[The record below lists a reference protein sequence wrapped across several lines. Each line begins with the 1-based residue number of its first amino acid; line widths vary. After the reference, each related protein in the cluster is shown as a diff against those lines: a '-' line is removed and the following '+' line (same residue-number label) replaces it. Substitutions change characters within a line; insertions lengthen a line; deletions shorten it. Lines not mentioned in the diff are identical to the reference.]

1 MAIGIELQHPVRF
14 ALLLGAALLTSVLVL
29 RNPPSDDPTPAR
41 PRLGLGYYVKQ
52 ARLLGTGPDGQI
64 LYRVTTTAAEQ
75 LLADGTITM
84 QDVTVDYAP
93 AAQVPWKLRADRGQ
107 IPPDRNI
114 IELLGN
120 VVATTEAT
128 AVSPAVAGA
137 QGRSISAP
145 LLIRT
150 DYLELDPE
158 AYIARTERL
167 VAVERSRDTLRA
179 RGMRVY
185 LKQDRLQF
193 NAEVRGRFL
202 P

>member
-1 MAIGIELQHPVRF
+1 MELQHPGRF
-14 ALLLGAALLTSVLVL
+14 AFLVAAALTTTWLVF
-29 RNPPSDDPTPAR
+29 RSPSTDVEESSS
-41 PRLGLGYYVKQ
+41 PRLGLGYYVKDAQ
-52 ARLLGTGPDGQI
+52 LTGSGPEGRI
-64 LYRVTTTAAEQ
+64 LYRVSAASAEQ

-84 QDVTVDYAP
+84 RDVAVDYDA
-93 AAQVPWKLRADRGQ
+93 AAQVQWQLRADRGQ

-114 IELLGN
+114 IELAGD
-120 VVATTEAT
+120 VTARTTVGRATT
-128 AVSPAVAGA
+128 GIR
-137 QGRSISAP
+137 GRSSAAP

-158 AYIARTERL
+158 AYIASTERM
-167 VAVERSRDTLRA
+167 VAVERDRDTLRA

-193 NAEVRGRFL
+193 NSEVRGHFL

>member
-1 MAIGIELQHPVRF
+1 MELQHPGRF
-14 ALLLGAALLTSVLVL
+14 LLLLAGALATTWLVFSH
-29 RNPPSDDPTPAR
+29 PSTDVEESSA
-41 PRLGLGYYVKQ
+41 PRLGLGYYVRD
-52 ARLLGTGPDGQI
+52 ARLTGSGTDGRI
-64 LYRVTTTAAEQ
+64 LYRVSAASAEQ
-75 LLADGTITM
+75 QLADGTITM
-84 QDVTVDYAP
+84 QEVAVDYDP

-114 IELLGN
+114 IELAGD
-120 VVATTEAT
+120 VTATTT
-128 AVSPAVAGA
+128 VGPAAAGVR
-137 QGRSISAP
+137 GRSSAAP

-158 AYIARTERL
+158 AYIARTERM
-167 VAVERSRDTLRA
+167 VAVERDRDTLRA

>member
-1 MAIGIELQHPVRF
+1 MELQHPGRL
-14 ALLLGAALLTSVLVL
+14 ALLVAAALATTWLVF
-29 RNPPSDDPTPAR
+29 RNPSTDAEAPAG
-41 PRLGLGYYVKQ
+41 PRLGLGYYVQ
-52 ARLLGTGPDGQI
+52 DARLTGTGPDGRI
-64 LYRVTTTAAEQ
+64 LYRVSAASAEQ

-84 QDVTVDYAP
+84 QDVAVDYEP

-114 IELLGN
+114 IELAGD
-120 VVATTEAT
+120 VTATT
-128 AVSPAVAGA
+128 AVSAGA
-137 QGRSISAP
+137 TGGGGRSSAAP

-158 AYIARTERL
+158 AYIARTERM
-167 VAVERSRDTLRA
+167 VAVERDRDTLRA

-193 NAEVRGRFL
+193 SSEVRGRFL

>member
-1 MAIGIELQHPVRF
+1 MELQNPGRF
-14 ALLLGAALLTSVLVL
+14 VLLLAGALVTTWL
-29 RNPPSDDPTPAR
+29 VFSNPSTEVEESTG
-41 PRLGLGYYVKQ
+41 PRLGLGYYARD
-52 ARLLGTGPDGQI
+52 ARLTGSGPDGRI
-64 LYRVTTTAAEQ
+64 LYRVSAAAAEQ

-84 QDVTVDYAP
+84 QDVAVDYEP
-93 AAQVPWKLRADRGQ
+93 AAQVPWTLRADRGQ

-114 IELLGN
+114 IELAGD
-120 VVATTEAT
+120 VTAMT
-128 AVSPAVAGA
+128 AVSPATTGAG
-137 QGRSISAP
+137 GRSSAAP

-158 AYIARTERL
+158 AYIARTERT
-167 VAVERSRDTLRA
+167 VAVERGRDTLRA

-193 NAEVRGRFL
+193 NSEVRGRFL

>member
-1 MAIGIELQHPVRF
+1 MELQHPVRH
-14 ALLLGAALLTSVLVL
+14 AVLVVAALATTWLVF
-29 RNPPSDDPTPAR
+29 RNPSTEVEAPAR
-41 PRLGLGYYVKQ
+41 PRLGLGYYVRD
-52 ARLLGTGPDGQI
+52 ARLTGSGPDGRI
-64 LYRVTTTAAEQ
+64 LYRVSAASAEQ

-84 QDVTVDYAP
+84 QDVAVDYEP

-114 IELLGN
+114 IALAGD
-120 VVATTEAT
+120 VTATTA
-128 AVSPAVAGA
+128 ASPATTG
-137 QGRSISAP
+137 GGDRSIAAP

-158 AYIARTERL
+158 AYIARTERT
-167 VAVERSRDTLRA
+167 VAVERDRDTLRA

-193 NAEVRGRFL
+193 NSEVHGRFL

>member
-1 MAIGIELQHPVRF
+1 MELQHPVRF
-14 ALLLGAALLTSVLVL
+14 ALLLGAAAATTYLVFSSPAEDTGTS
-29 RNPPSDDPTPAR
+29 AA
-41 PRLGLGYYVKQ
+41 PRLGLGYYVRD
-52 ARLLGTGPDGQI
+52 ATLTGTGPDGQI
-64 LYRVTTTAAEQ
+64 LYRVTTTNAEQ

-84 QDVTVDYAP
+84 REVAVDYAP
-93 AAQVPWKLRADRGQ
+93 AAEVPWRLKADRGQ

-114 IELLGN
+114 IQLSGN

-128 AVSPAVAGA
+128 AASPSAAG
-137 QGRSISAP
+137 GRSSVAP

-158 AYIARTERL
+158 AYIARTERM
-167 VAVERSRDTLRA
+167 VAVERNRDTLQA

-193 NAEVRGRFL
+193 ESRVQGRFL
-202 P
+202 R

>member
-1 MAIGIELQHPVRF
+1 MELQRPGRF
-14 ALLLGAALLTSVLVL
+14 ALLVAGALATSWLVF
-29 RNPPSDDPTPAR
+29 NSPSTEVEESSG
-41 PRLGLGYYVKQ
+41 PRLGLGYYVRD
-52 ARLLGTGPDGQI
+52 ARLTGSGPDGRI
-64 LYRVTTTAAEQ
+64 LYRVSAAAAEQ

-84 QDVTVDYAP
+84 QDVAVDYEP
-93 AAQVPWKLRADRGQ
+93 AAQVPWKLRADRGH

-114 IELLGN
+114 IALAGD
-120 VVATTEAT
+120 VTATTA
-128 AVSPAVAGA
+128 ASPATTGGG
-137 QGRSISAP
+137 GRSSAAP

-158 AYIARTERL
+158 AYIARTERT
-167 VAVERSRDTLRA
+167 VAVERDRDTLRA

-193 NAEVRGRFL
+193 NSEVHGRFL

>member
-1 MAIGIELQHPVRF
+1 MELQHPGRHAV
-14 ALLLGAALLTSVLVL
+14 LVVAALATTWLVF
-29 RNPPSDDPTPAR
+29 RNPAPDAEAPAA
-41 PRLGLGYYVKQ
+41 PRLGLGYYVHE
-52 ARLLGTGPDGQI
+52 ARLTGSGPDGRI
-64 LYRVTTTAAEQ
+64 LYRVTAASAEQ

-84 QDVTVDYAP
+84 QDVAVDYEP

-114 IELLGN
+114 IELAGD
-120 VVATTEAT
+120 VTAMT
-128 AVSPAVAGA
+128 AVSPDATGGG
-137 QGRSISAP
+137 GRSSAAP

-158 AYIARTERL
+158 AYIARTERM
-167 VAVERSRDTLRA
+167 VAVERDRDTLRA

-193 NAEVRGRFL
+193 NSEVRGRFL